1 MTRGTEGKCSML
13 PRLLSAYM
21 GTIQKSQLVRAEEQC
36 EGMVNAQ
43 LLWKQLNTL
52 YITSDLLLVLFSL
65 RVHSSQYSHPLTSS
79 TAVISYGVN

>member
-52 YITSDLLLVLFSL
+52 YITSDLLWSSSLFGFIP
-65 RVHSSQYSHPLTSS
+65 VNI
-79 TAVISYGVN
+79 VIP